1 MRPFIEGIKNENC
14 LLVQE
19 WLQVPAVH
27 GSSSGLQPVEPA
39 ELWPLLLSASPSPN
53 APPPPLLA
61 SSPALTPEL
70 CESVPLALQNRH
82 THVWKNL
89 MKKLVTHQHVTPGLA
104 QIDPSLW
111 HERLVIYRCDDR
123 TFLCS
128 LRLLLDLPQPLH
140 QLILLSLYSLLFFL
154 SVLSPFLLVLQLRPD
169 VTKTVTV
176 VSHPLLWL
184 VTFQTLFH
192 GVFVSSFNE
201 KKKYLRD

>member
-70 CESVPLALQNRH
+70 CESVPLALQNRQ

-89 MKKLVTHQHVTPGLA
+89 MKKLMSHTSMSHLDWLKLIRHCDMRGWSFTDVMTVPFCALCVCSS
-104 QIDPSLW
+104 ICLSLCISSSFSRSIRSFSFSACS
-111 HERLVIYRCDDR
+111 RLFFSFSSCA
-123 TFLCS
+123 
-128 LRLLLDLPQPLH
+128 
-140 QLILLSLYSLLFFL
+140 LLSRK
-154 SVLSPFLLVLQLRPD
+154 Q
-169 VTKTVTV
+169 
-176 VSHPLLWL
+176 
-184 VTFQTLFH
+184 
-192 GVFVSSFNE
+192 
-201 KKKYLRD
+201 